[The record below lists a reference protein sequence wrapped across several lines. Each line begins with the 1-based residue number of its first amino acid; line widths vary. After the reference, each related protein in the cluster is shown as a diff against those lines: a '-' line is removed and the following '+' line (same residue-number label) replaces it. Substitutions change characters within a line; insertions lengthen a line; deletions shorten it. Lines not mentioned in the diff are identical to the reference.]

1 MSDLSLVIYFFNGP
15 DVILWF
21 GRERGRLLMNSNALD
36 RAVTFFL
43 EGKLMSIGDIS
54 FSIDSFQL
62 IWAHVSILIW
72 IANSCKESLIFQKK

>member
-1 MSDLSLVIYFFNGP
+1 
-15 DVILWF
+15 
-21 GRERGRLLMNSNALD
+21 MNSNALD

-62 IWAHVSILIW
+62 I
-72 IANSCKESLIFQKK
+72 